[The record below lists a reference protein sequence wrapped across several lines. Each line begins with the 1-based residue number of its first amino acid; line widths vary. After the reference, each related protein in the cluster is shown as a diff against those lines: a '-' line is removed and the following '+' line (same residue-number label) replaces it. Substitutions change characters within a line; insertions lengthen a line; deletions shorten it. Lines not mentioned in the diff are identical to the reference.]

1 MINNHIY
8 LLAYIMKI
16 KILASLIFLLFSFP
30 IFGQENVDFVI
41 LTFVEE
47 DKGGMHPA
55 STHYWITK
63 LDSVSRVGYK
73 VPVFPTYLRTE
84 YSSDCL
90 VRCCE
95 GEKIDLL
102 TSTTRTEYNYPEKHI
117 EQSEN
122 LLKLV
127 NNNREFLQ
135 KVRITWGD
143 QKIRRVIKVYGTP
156 IKGRFCECGIY
167 GLSLRFAD
175 GKQKVL
181 LPKGKY
187 ELIQGFWKSDLGK
200 FIKFYDFS
208 KVKPQNAL

>member
-1 MINNHIY
+1 M
-8 LLAYIMKI
+8 
-16 KILASLIFLLFSFP
+16 
-30 IFGQENVDFVI
+30 
-41 LTFVEE
+41 
-47 DKGGMHPA
+47 
-55 STHYWITK
+55 
-63 LDSVSRVGYK
+63 
-73 VPVFPTYLRTE
+73 
-84 YSSDCL
+84 
-90 VRCCE
+90 
-95 GEKIDLL
+95 L

-135 KVRITWGD
+135 KVRITWGER
-143 QKIRRVIKVYGTP
+143 KIKRLIKVYGTP
-156 IKGRFCECGIY
+156 IKGKFCECGIY

-181 LPKGKY
+181 LPNGKY

-208 KVKPQNAL
+208 KVNPQNAL